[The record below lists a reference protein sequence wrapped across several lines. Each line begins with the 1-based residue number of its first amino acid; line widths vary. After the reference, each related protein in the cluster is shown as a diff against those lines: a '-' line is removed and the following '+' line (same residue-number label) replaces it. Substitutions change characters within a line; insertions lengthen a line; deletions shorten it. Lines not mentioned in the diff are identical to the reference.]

1 MQDLGLVKR
10 EAGEIPAL
18 TRSGDGNE
26 QRKAKG
32 HALFSFEDGKR
43 RSVGSPKSE
52 DRPAATTAEETLAS
66 PTAAALRTPVS
77 SLDRLPMFRQLRY
90 GESDDACA

>member
-26 QRKAKG
+26 QRTALATHCSAKN
-32 HALFSFEDGKR
+32 GKR
-43 RSVGSPKSE
+43 RLVGSPKSE
-52 DRPAATTAEETLAS
+52 DRPAATTAEE
-66 PTAAALRTPVS
+66 ALR
-77 SLDRLPMFRQLRY
+77 LPLRVR
-90 GESDDACA
+90 